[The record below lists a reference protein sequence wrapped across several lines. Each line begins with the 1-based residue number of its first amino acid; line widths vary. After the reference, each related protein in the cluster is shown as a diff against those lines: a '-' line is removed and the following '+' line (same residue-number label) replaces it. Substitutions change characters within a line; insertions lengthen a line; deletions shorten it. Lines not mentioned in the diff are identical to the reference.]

1 MNHSPIN
8 GLQIR
13 RIRLRPL
20 TDGSMLSCHPHD
32 KRNRMHG
39 KNPLI
44 LRRTYDITAACT
56 RQNTDEGDEP
66 LALHIRGE
74 RSTPLLR
81 YAVIGAAAIGVAVT
95 AMYLS
100 RVCREWQIRR
110 KYARRYAER
119 LREQR
124 YRMQM
129 REKPGKAAAAEPDA
143 KT

>member
-1 MNHSPIN
+1 MNHSPIH
-8 GLQIR
+8 GLHIR
-13 RIRLRPL
+13 RISLRP
-20 TDGSMLSCHPHD
+20 MINNAVLSCHPQD
-32 KRNRMHG
+32 KRNRINE

-44 LRRTYDITAACT
+44 IRRTYDISAACT
-56 RQNTDEGDEP
+56 RQNTGEGEEP

-100 RVCREWQIRR
+100 RVCREWQLRR

-129 REKPGKAAAAEPDA
+129 REKSGKSTAAEPDA

>member
-1 MNHSPIN
+1 MNHSPIH
-8 GLQIR
+8 GLHIR
-13 RIRLRPL
+13 RISLRP
-20 TDGSMLSCHPHD
+20 MINNAVLSCHPQD
-32 KRNRMHG
+32 KRNRINE

-44 LRRTYDITAACT
+44 IRRTYDISAACT
-56 RQNTDEGDEP
+56 RQNTVEGEEP

-100 RVCREWQIRR
+100 RVCREWQLRR
-110 KYARRYAER
+110 KYARRYTER